1 MAADIYRQ
9 IMYASEKKTNQ
20 QHYGGNPMTIFKA
33 ADVLL
38 PENTEMEK
46 WAVIACDQFTSEPE
60 YWQEAAS
67 CAGDG
72 PSALHLILPEA
83 YLDHTDTG
91 EIDTIHRT
99 MERYLKDGVFDVL
112 PDSYVYVERTLAN
125 GTIRRGLVGIVDLE
139 QYDFRPDSTSLVRA
153 TEFTVPERIPPRLKI
168 RENASLELPH
178 VLMLCD
184 DAEDKVLGC
193 CEKMKDELPLLYD
206 FDLMLGGGH
215 VTGRLVQNGHRE
227 KLDAVIAEYEKETRQ
242 RYLDR
247 YGKEI
252 AYSVGDGN
260 HSLATART
268 HYLKK
273 REEGAGDDDPCR
285 YAMVELGNLHDDSLV
300 FEPIHRLVITDVKSL
315 LAKLV
320 QENADGTYPV
330 PYITASGNGEVMLSL
345 AEGELPLARLQKL
358 LDEWLED
365 NEGEIDYIHG
375 EKTLQKLVN
384 AENRIGFLLPPI
396 AKDEL
401 FSDILTNGVLP
412 RKTFSMGHA
421 SEKRYYIE
429 SRKIV

>member
-1 MAADIYRQ
+1 
-9 IMYASEKKTNQ
+9 
-20 QHYGGNPMTIFKA
+20 MTIFKA

-38 PENTEMEK
+38 PENTDMEK

-60 YWQEAAS
+60 YWQKAAS
-67 CAGDG
+67 CAGEG

-91 EIDTIHRT
+91 EIDKIHRT
-99 MERYLKDGVFDVL
+99 MDRYLKEDVFRVL
-112 PDSYVYVERTLAN
+112 PDSYVYVERALAN
-125 GTIRRGLVGIVDLE
+125 GMIRRGLVGTVDLE
-139 QYDFRPDSTSLVRA
+139 QYDFRPDSESLVRA

-184 DAEDKVLGC
+184 DAEDKILGC

-206 FDLMLGGGH
+206 FELMLGGGRI
-215 VTGRLVQNGHRE
+215 TGRLAAGKHRE
-227 KLDAVIAEYEKETRQ
+227 KLDAVIAAYEEETRK

-247 YGKEI
+247 YGREL
-252 AYSVGDGN
+252 AYSIGDGN

-273 REEGAGDDDPCR
+273 KEEGAGEDDPCR

-300 FEPIHRLVITDVKSL
+300 FEPIHRLVITDVKGL
-315 LAKLV
+315 LAMLR
-320 QENADGTYPV
+320 QENEGGTYPL
-330 PYITASGNGEVMLSL
+330 PYITSSGNGEIRLSL
-345 AEGELPLARLQKL
+345 QEGELPLARLQKQ

-365 NEGEIDYIHG
+365 HEGEIDYIHG
-375 EKTLQKLVN
+375 EKTLQKLVSS
-384 AENRIGFLLPPI
+384 ENRIGFLLPPI
-396 AKDEL
+396 AKDML

>member
-1 MAADIYRQ
+1 
-9 IMYASEKKTNQ
+9 
-20 QHYGGNPMTIFKA
+20 MTIFKA

-38 PENTEMEK
+38 PENTDMEK

-60 YWQEAAS
+60 YWQKAAS
-67 CAGDG
+67 CAGEG

-91 EIDTIHRT
+91 EIDTIHKT
-99 MERYLKDGVFDVL
+99 MDRYLREDVFRVL

-125 GTIRRGLVGIVDLE
+125 GMIRRGLVGTVDLE
-139 QYDFRPDSTSLVRA
+139 QYDFRPDSESPVRA

-168 RENASLELPH
+168 REDASLEMPH

-184 DAEDKVLGC
+184 DAEDKILGC

-206 FDLMLGGGH
+206 FELMLGGGRI
-215 VTGRLVQNGHRE
+215 TGRLAAGEHRE
-227 KLDAVIAEYEKETRQ
+227 KLDAVIAAYEEETRK
-242 RYLDR
+242 RYLAR
-247 YGKEI
+247 YGREI
-252 AYSVGDGN
+252 VYSIGDGN

-273 REEGAGDDDPCR
+273 KEEGAGEDDPCR

-300 FEPIHRLVITDVKSL
+300 FEPIHRLVITDVKGL
-315 LAKLV
+315 LAKLR
-320 QENADGTYPV
+320 QENEGGTYPL
-330 PYITASGNGEVMLSL
+330 PYITSSGSGEIRLSL
-345 AEGELPLARLQKL
+345 QEGELPLARLQKQ

-365 NEGEIDYIHG
+365 HEGEIDYIHG
-375 EKTLQKLVN
+375 EKTLQKLVSS
-384 AENRIGFLLPPI
+384 EKRIGFLLPPI
-396 AKDEL
+396 AKDML